1 MCCWTGPSKRG
12 DAVYPVSDRF
22 LSTLP
27 EPHRVASEV
36 KLWRTDGTVEELP
49 HVGGSVTVDR
59 SSAARRTCTV
69 TIDDVT
75 QIPRT
80 ALDKLSVYGAYLTVH
95 RGIEFSTDDRELV
108 PLGTFRLDDV
118 DGDVHEG
125 PVTLQGKSFE
135 VFLADD
141 NFTAPVT
148 TRGYNLVST
157 AIGMLVST
165 SMPSLVVDTTQLA
178 DAACGVT
185 TWDVEGDRL
194 EAIKEVGQAAG
205 CEVYCNADG
214 TLVVA
219 PLPDPL
225 LTLPVWEVAAGERG
239 ALIKASRGMTSQG
252 VFNGVLARGE
262 NTEENT
268 PAVSSLVVDNDPTS
282 ATYWSGPFGHR
293 PKFIS
298 SSTLTTTG
306 ACTAAAT
313 YELMAAKAPNA
324 TGDLSTLPN
333 PALEC
338 GDVLRVVY
346 EDGTRDLVQVQS
358 YTISLEPGGEFD
370 LALISA
376 KEDA

>member
-1 MCCWTGPSKRG
+1 M
-12 DAVYPVSDRF
+12 YPVSDRF
-22 LSTLP
+22 LKTLS
-27 EPHRVASEV
+27 EPHRVITEV
-36 KLWRTDGTVEELP
+36 KLWRTDGTIEDLP

-59 SSAARRTCTV
+59 SAATRRTCTV
-69 TIDDVT
+69 TIDDPK

-80 ALDKLSVYGAYLTVH
+80 AMDKLSVYGAFLTIR
-95 RGIEFSTDDRELV
+95 RGIEFSTGDAETV

-118 DGDVHEG
+118 DGDVHSG

-135 VFLADD
+135 CYLADD
-141 NFTAPVT
+141 KFTAAT
-148 TRGYNLVST
+148 STRGYNLVST
-157 AIGMLVST
+157 AIGMLVTS
-165 SMPSLVVDTTQLA
+165 SMPSLVVDTTQLV

-194 EAIKEVGQAAG
+194 EAIKEVAQAAG
-205 CEVYCNADG
+205 AEVYCNADG
-214 TLVVA
+214 ALVVA

-239 ALIKASRGMTSQG
+239 ALIKANRGMTSQN
-252 VFNGVLARGE
+252 VFNGVLASGE

-268 PAVSSLVVDNDPTS
+268 PAVSSLVVDNDSSSP
-282 ATYWSGPFGHR
+282 TYWGGPFGKR

-324 TGDLSTLPN
+324 TGDLSSLPN

-346 EDGTRDLVQVQS
+346 EDGTKDLVQVQS
-358 YTISLEPGGEFD
+358 YTISLEAGGEFD
-370 LALISA
+370 LALIAA